1 MDLFEFLIGLASTI
15 LCYIIPD
22 LVVLIMTRYDEII
35 IMGLLIYLIM
45 KMIKKY
51 KINHYER

>member
-45 KMIKKY
+45 KIIKKY